1 MHILYRYPFCK
12 VKYIVH
18 IHKLMA
24 LNEKGHREQKNSKNA
39 MLNTN
44 QEMRQLQM
52 IACHFIKKWSSS
64 DESQE
69 PNFTKIWKWYDTMAL
84 VLVVV
89 VFAVVEFGSYELLRF
104 FQWVWIGG
112 GGGHYYNLPISHFVN
127 IYQISE
133 LTSDCLKSNTLLS
146 TNFKLSKIW

>member
-89 VFAVVEFGSYELLRF
+89 VFAVVEFGSYENWF
-104 FQWVWIGG
+104 VFSSGSFQ
-112 GGGHYYNLPISHFVN
+112 F
-127 IYQISE
+127 
-133 LTSDCLKSNTLLS
+133 LTSLTSIPNLWIDIRLFEIQYFTMYQ
-146 TNFKLSKIW
+146 F